1 MEFALVD
8 GQRCVP
14 TRGQRGICQ
23 YCDAEM
29 VAKCGR
35 YVMWHWAH
43 MPGSS
48 CDPWWGSESE
58 WHRGW
63 KSLFPAEWR
72 EVVHFD
78 EQTGEKHIADVKTPS
93 GIVVEFQRSPI
104 ESKEVSSREN
114 FYRDLVWVVDGDRG
128 SSDPN
133 YFRMGLAP
141 EPVSLDPLVHVV
153 QWWSKS
159 RFLHKWGTVTCPVYI
174 DFGRHG
180 LWRLLE
186 FNPADRF
193 GLFSPVQ
200 LEGLVD
206 AFVDGEGQVLYTLPE
221 DEKESYVEQFRM
233 VEIFPENRNT

>member
-1 MEFALVD
+1 
-8 GQRCVP
+8 
-14 TRGQRGICQ
+14 
-23 YCDAEM
+23 M

-93 GIVVEFQRSPI
+93 SVVVEFQRSPI
-104 ESKEVSSREN
+104 ESTEVSSREN

-128 SSDPN
+128 SLDPS
-133 YFRMGLAP
+133 YFRMGLVP
-141 EPVSLDPLVHVV
+141 EPVSLDPLVHAV
-153 QWWSKS
+153 QWWSSS
-159 RFLHKWGTVTCPVYI
+159 RLLHKWNSVTCPVYI
-174 DFGRHG
+174 DFGTYG
-180 LWRLLE
+180 LWRFLE
-186 FNPADRF
+186 FEPSERI

-200 LEGLVD
+200 AEWFVD
-206 AFVDGEGQVLYTLPE
+206 ACIDGECQVLSRLSE
-221 DEKESYVEQFRM
+221 EEKESWWHSSAWLRYTERTTPLRKRTPSSL
-233 VEIFPENRNT
+233 ITNRATTMT